1 MRIAFANRH
10 NLSRALIRKGLPLV
24 CLLWWS
30 SLARSWAAEPFRVE
44 TMHKLFRVSDAQLS
58 PDGKWVAFTVARSNL
73 ATNKMA
79 RNLWLVPAGSGEA
92 RPLTYDETGSN
103 QRPRWSPDSKSI
115 YFLSSRI
122 ENTAQVFKLDLA
134 GGEAVQVTH
143 CPVNVDS
150 YILSPDGKML
160 VLTASVFPDSQ
171 SLASSKKMEKETE
184 ENSVKARLLTEV
196 PFRRWDSW
204 VGGKRNH
211 LFRVSVEGGEPK
223 DLTPGDIDS
232 PIWTEDGTEEVA
244 FSPDGQELC
253 FSRYTESEGFI
264 GNSDLFTLPLTGGQP
279 TQITTNRG
287 PDITP
292 VYSPDGRYIAYNGSL
307 RPDLESDQPRLFV
320 YDRQTRQHINLTE
333 QLDRPIQ
340 SFIWNPDSRSLWITI
355 EDQGQVPIL
364 KIALA
369 TKTTTRVPGDGTC
382 GDVQVSADGKVL
394 TFTRMDFTHPAEIF
408 RLDPEDLNSPAPL
421 TRLNAEILNQIE
433 FGQVRSFSF
442 SGWHAEP
449 IQCWEIRPPGF
460 DARKKYPLLLVMH
473 GGPEGDWHNSFH
485 YRWNAQL
492 FAAPGYVVIMP
503 NFHGSTG
510 FGLKFMDAIKGQWG
524 GAPYEDQMKAV
535 DEALKWPYVD
545 TTRIAA
551 AGASYG
557 GYMANWVA
565 GHTDRFR
572 TLVNHDGLY
581 DLVTALYSA
590 DFPGGVDKEFYGTPW
605 TNEQALIAQAPATY
619 AKHFQ
624 TPMLIIHGGKDYRV
638 DPSNGFAMFQVL
650 QAMRIPSKLLY
661 FPDENHWV
669 LKPANNVLWYH
680 TVLNWLDKWIQ
691 PTPEEYTRLRTTWPC
706 K

>member
-1 MRIAFANRH
+1 MKIASAYRYKQSF
-10 NLSRALIRKGLPLV
+10 ALIGKGLPLV

-30 SLARSWAAEPFRVE
+30 GIALSWAAEPFRVE
-44 TMHKLFRVSDAQLS
+44 TMHKLLRVSDAQLS
-58 PDGKWVAFTVARSNL
+58 PDGMWVAFTVARSNL

-79 RNLWLVPAGSGEA
+79 RNLWLVPAAGGEA
-92 RPLTYDETGSN
+92 RPLTYTEVGSN

-115 YFLSSRI
+115 YFLSSRV
-122 ENTAQVFKLDLA
+122 ENTAQVFKIDLA
-134 GGEAVQVTH
+134 GGEAVQVTR

-150 YILSPDGKML
+150 FILSPDGKTL

-171 SLASSKKMEKETE
+171 SLAASKKMEKEKE
-184 ENSVKARLLTEV
+184 ENPVKARLLTEV

-223 DLTPGDIDS
+223 DLTPGDVDS

-253 FSRYTESEGFI
+253 FSRYTESEGFV
-264 GNSDLFTLPLTGGQP
+264 GNSDLFTLPVNGGQP

-287 PDITP
+287 ADITP
-292 VYSPDGRYIAYNGSL
+292 VYSPDGRYIAYNATL

-340 SFIWNPDSRSLWITI
+340 SYIWNPDSRSLWITI
-355 EDQGQVPIL
+355 GDQGQVPIL
-364 KIALA
+364 RVDLA

-382 GDVQVSADGKVL
+382 GDVQVSTDGKVL

-408 RLDPEDLNSPAPL
+408 RLDIETLNSPAAL
-421 TRLNAEILNQIE
+421 THLNAEILSQIE

-442 SGWHAEP
+442 SGWNGDP
-449 IQCWEIRPPGF
+449 VQCWEIRPPGF
-460 DARKKYPLLLVMH
+460 NANKKYPLLLVMH

-535 DEALKWPYVD
+535 DEALKWPYLD

-572 TLVNHDGLY
+572 TIVNHDGLY

-590 DFPGGVDKEFYGTPW
+590 DFPGGVDKEFHGAPW
-605 TNEQALIAQAPATY
+605 TNQQAIIEQAPSTY
-619 AKHFQ
+619 AKNFR
-624 TPMLIIHGGKDYRV
+624 TPMLIIHGEKDYRV

-650 QAMRIPSKLLY
+650 QAMKIPSKLLY

-680 TVLNWLDKWIQ
+680 TVLNWLARWIQ